1 MGEYFTLFIG
11 AVLINNFVL
20 TKFLGLCIFFGI
32 SKNLNASVG
41 MGMAVTSVMT
51 MSSMLAWL
59 VYNFVLEPFGLTFL
73 STIVFVVLVASFVQL
88 LELIIKKQAPA
99 LYNMWGIYLLLIA
112 TNCIVLAVPLLNVE
126 NNHSFLLSIVFA
138 IGSGLGFA
146 LAIILMASLREKLA
160 YADVPK
166 PLQGTG
172 IAFILA
178 GNDDYLVTLDNL
190 VHSALLTALLAP
202 TTRSS

>member
-1 MGEYFTLFIG
+1 MAEYLTLFIG
-11 AVLINNFVL
+11 AVIINNFVL

-32 SKNLNASVG
+32 SKSFSASVG

-51 MSSMLAWL
+51 MSSILAWI
-59 VYNFVLEPFGLTFL
+59 VYFFVLEPLGVTFL
-73 STIVFVVLVASFVQL
+73 TTIVFVVLTASFVQL
-88 LELIIKKQAPA
+88 LELVIKKQAPA

-126 NNHSFLLSIVFA
+126 NSYSLLKSIVFA

-146 LAIILMASLREKLA
+146 LAITLMASLREKLV

-166 PLQGTG
+166 PLQVIG

-178 GNDDYLVTLDNL
+178 GML
-190 VHSALLTALLAP
+190 SLAFLGF
-202 TTRSS
+202 SGML